1 MENDKKE
8 ELKKKVDES
17 WKDSVKKDKASDEQK
32 KEAPQV
38 PEATF
43 GLFVYGLM
51 MEAMIALG
59 EVEHPITK
67 KKEVSAH
74 HAKFIIDTLGMLQ
87 SKTKGNL
94 TKDETDMLEGML
106 YDLRMRYVSK
116 AGVPKPL
123 SDEKSAPSA

>member
-1 MENDKKE
+1 VENDKNE
-8 ELKKKVDES
+8 ELKKKVDET
-17 WKDSVKKDKASDEQK
+17 WKESVDKDKNTVGTE
-32 KEAPQV
+32 KEAPQI

-43 GLFVYGLM
+43 GLFIYGLM

-67 KKEVSAH
+67 KKELSSH

-94 TKDETDMLEGML
+94 TKDEGDMLEGML
-106 YDLRMRYVSK
+106 YDLRMRFVSK
-116 AGVPKPL
+116 AAPQKP
-123 SDEKSAPSA
+123 

>member
-1 MENDKKE
+1 MENGKNE
-8 ELKKKVDES
+8 EVKKKVDET
-17 WKDSVKKDKASDEQK
+17 WKEAVDKDKISGVPE
-32 KEAPQV
+32 KEAPQI

-43 GLFVYGLM
+43 GLFIYGLM

-67 KKEVSAH
+67 KKELSAQ

-94 TKDETDMLEGML
+94 TKDEEGMLEGML
-106 YDLRMRYVSK
+106 YDLRMRFVSK
-116 AGVPKPL
+116 AGSQKP
-123 SDEKSAPSA
+123 

>member
-1 MENDKKE
+1 MENDKNE
-8 ELKKKVDES
+8 ELKKKVDEA
-17 WKDSVKKDKASDEQK
+17 WKESVDKDKASD
-32 KEAPQV
+32 APGNESPQI

-43 GLFVYGLM
+43 GLFIYGLM

-67 KKEVSAH
+67 KKELSAH

-94 TKDETDMLEGML
+94 TKDEGDMLEGML
-106 YDLRMRYVSK
+106 YDLRMRFVSK
-116 AGVPKPL
+116 TAPKKP
-123 SDEKSAPSA
+123 